1 MTSYF
6 REAAVFSH
14 DYFSRKLSSAE
25 KSAEKH
31 EPTVRVYYSL
41 RLVSFKSDK
50 NWLYYIMYK
59 PAAGQLGQ
67 L

>member
-14 DYFSRKLSSAE
+14 DYFSRKLNSAE

-31 EPTVRVYYSL
+31 EPTVRVYYTL
-41 RLVSFKSDK
+41 RLVSFKSAK
-50 NWLYYIMYK
+50 N
-59 PAAGQLGQ
+59 
-67 L
+67 